1 MHSYHTLMLLGEAR
15 QADLLRQAQPQLHP
29 VAPRR
34 ARRASIRAIA
44 RAVWPTRRT
53 RTALGRAPQ
62 AGLPA
67 KIEPSTSPM
76 PATTSLPDA

>member
-1 MHSYHTLMLLGEAR
+1 MYSYHTLILLADAR
-15 QADLLRQAQPQLHP
+15 RDDMLRQAQPQLRP

-34 ARRASIRAIA
+34 ERMASIRAMTRWPGRR
-44 RAVWPTRRT
+44 RAS
-53 RTALGRAPQ
+53 Q